1 MNFANVGVPVKIVEV
16 QQAALDRGLGVI
28 RKNYQNSADKGR
40 FPQEE
45 VGVRMGLLQGSLA
58 RADLADCDLVI
69 EAVFEDMAVKK
80 EIFADLDRI
89 CKPGAILAT
98 NTSALDINEIA
109 SVVKRPQDVIGLH
122 FFSPANVMKLLEIV
136 RARHTSDSVV
146 ATSMDLARKIG
157 KVAVLAGV
165 CPGFIGNRILYKRG
179 QPAQFQL
186 KQGAMPWDIDAA
198 FNAFGFKMGPF
209 QMSDLAG
216 LDIGWKPGA
225 KTANPLRDMICERT
239 MRRGQ
244 KSGAGYYDY
253 DENRVGRPS
262 PEVAEIVKDFARQSG
277 AAQRTVSREEILEEC
292 IFPMIN
298 EGAAILEEG
307 MAQRPGDIDVTWLNG
322 YGWPQD
328 KGGPMFLGDKVGL
341 RRVVEVV
348 ERVSKNVPDIKV
360 SGLLRSMV
368 KVADLVEKH
377 LAGIVAHWKWG
388 LTNAFMEGLNSVFS
402 ATKRKTRRLPFHDAD
417 RSADDLLLLPRLFLQ
432 PPADDDLR
440 LRNLFPDRP
449 DRAVLGGGRHRL
461 CFPRSLNGDL
471 AGGPVAAVRDD
482 DPSGRADVA
491 ARAFSRAG
499 QLRALRR
506 GGEREQTVHGSRRG
520 ADVALESSLHR
531 LRRPRAARKPAHPPA
546 DRLDAAGDLRIG
558 LTGSPVRAAAHPR
571 REEDDGQRGQPL
583 REVHGR
589 MLTQPD
595 RARAATTRSRR
606 GASTAARAS
615 RARCR

>member
-1 MNFANVGVPVKIVEV
+1 MTQSLTAPAAPADEISAYIAAATKAAWEVIGLPAGTPVKPIGKIGVIGAGTMGGGISMNFANVGIPVKIVEV

-45 VGVRMGLLQGSLA
+45 VGIRMGLLEGSLT

-69 EAVFEDMAVKK
+69 EAVFEDMGVKK

-136 RARHTSDSVV
+136 RARHTSDEVV
-146 ATSMDLARKIG
+146 ATSMDLAKKIG
-157 KVAVLAGV
+157 KVAALAGV

-179 QPAQFQL
+179 LPAQFLL

-239 MRRGQ
+239 PRRGQ

-253 DENRVGRPS
+253 DEKRVGRPS
-262 PEVAEIVKDFARQSG
+262 PEVEAIVKEFAAQSG
-277 AAQRTVSREEILEEC
+277 VAQRTVTREEILEEC
-292 IFPMIN
+292 VFPMIN

-341 RRVVEVV
+341 QRVVNVV
-348 ERVSKNVPDIKV
+348 ERVSKNISDIKV
-360 SGLLRSMV
+360 SNLLRAMA
-368 KVADLVEKH
+368 KDGRKFADL
-377 LAGIVAHWKWG
+377 
-388 LTNAFMEGLNSVFS
+388 
-402 ATKRKTRRLPFHDAD
+402 
-417 RSADDLLLLPRLFLQ
+417 
-432 PPADDDLR
+432 
-440 LRNLFPDRP
+440 
-449 DRAVLGGGRHRL
+449 
-461 CFPRSLNGDL
+461 
-471 AGGPVAAVRDD
+471 
-482 DPSGRADVA
+482 
-491 ARAFSRAG
+491 
-499 QLRALRR
+499 
-506 GGEREQTVHGSRRG
+506 
-520 ADVALESSLHR
+520 
-531 LRRPRAARKPAHPPA
+531 KPQK
-546 DRLDAAGDLRIG
+546 LK
-558 LTGSPVRAAAHPR
+558 V
-571 REEDDGQRGQPL
+571 
-583 REVHGR
+583 
-589 MLTQPD
+589 
-595 RARAATTRSRR
+595 
-606 GASTAARAS
+606 
-615 RARCR
+615 